1 MILRALLSRIKW
13 GFVKWYIG
21 RKYHI
26 TFGQRVEAYDCI
38 YEGYHL
44 IGSGCSLRGSHLGL
58 GTYVSRRCVIEDS
71 YIGRYCS
78 IANDVAIG
86 PGGHPSSVW
95 VTTYPAFY
103 MNINHFVNFTFH
115 AGPEKYHPF
124 KKASGRYNCKIGH
137 DVWIGRGATIV
148 SGVTVGDGAIIGAG
162 AVVLKDVAPYEIV
175 AGVPGPTAVFFNI
188 LSDGSRLKAPDGFRC
203 RVGEGM
209 LSALRNLIGEENVK
223 PV

>member
-137 DVWIGRGATIV
+137 DVWIGP
-148 SGVTVGDGAIIGAG
+148 VGDGAIIGAG

-175 AGVPGPTAVFFNI
+175 AGVPARHIRYRFTDTQIKALLRIEWWNKDMEWLREHYADFENI
-188 LSDGSRLKAPDGFRC
+188 DIFIESYADGTFSQR
-203 RVGEGM
+203 
-209 LSALRNLIGEENVK
+209 
-223 PV
+223 